1 MAITKKFSLVILDL
15 ERISDIN
22 KILVEYADS
31 TTHGSSHVLFDI
43 DSINTFDTTLDL
55 SFFRIC
61 GENEKEIK
69 DKLNQL
75 IDKLN
80 QLDTDYG
87 IMDNETEEMFTTI
100 TCAGAFDIKFDNL
113 KVIPEGTYEKI
124 DALKNIKTEFGYCKG
139 YKPAF
144 RAVESKDISDIDVP
158 LETIYYLSRT
168 AEEYAKLKEYLTEKI
183 MEINPDL
190 IIEYGEYD
198 GKVIEIP
205 FMN

>member
-1 MAITKKFSLVILDL
+1 MAIIKKFSLVILDL

-22 KILVEYADS
+22 KVLVEYADS
-31 TTHGSSHVLFDI
+31 TTQGSSHVLFDI
-43 DSINTFDTTLDL
+43 EPVNTFDTTLDL

-61 GENEKEIK
+61 GTDEKEIK

-87 IMDNETEEMFTTI
+87 IMDNETEEMITTI

-139 YKPAF
+139 YKPGF

-168 AEEYAKLKEYLTEKI
+168 AEEYAKLKECLTEKI

-205 FMN
+205 FMD

>member
-1 MAITKKFSLVILDL
+1 MVITKKFSLVILDL

-31 TTHGSSHVLFDI
+31 TTQSSSHVLFNI
-43 DSINTFDTTLDL
+43 DPVNTFDTTLDL

-61 GENEKEIK
+61 GEDDKEIK
-69 DKLNQL
+69 NKLNQI
-75 IDKLN
+75 IDELN
-80 QLDTDYG
+80 KLDTDYG

-100 TCAGAFDIKFDNL
+100 AHAGAFDIKFDNL

-124 DALKNIKTEFGYCKG
+124 DALKNIKTEFGFCKG

-168 AEEYAKLKEYLTEKI
+168 SEDHAKLKKYITEKI
-183 MEINPDL
+183 LEINSDL
-190 IIEYGEYD
+190 IIEYGEYE

-205 FMN
+205 FLK